1 MWLLLYPRWHVSY
14 FLGRVGSV
22 HHGRPIPGPT
32 LLTKPRRAGGGEHR
46 ALPPGA
52 WHRHRHH
59 RHHHHHHHH
68 LIIIM
73 IITRAPVAPQVGRRT
88 LTPCSA
94 IPSDSRGSPTSYNRS
109 SGGHFDYFHDK
120 FWLQRWDH
128 FETSVDTIYFCSHEN
143 IVFWTACERYRNLEE
158 SQGAEK
164 LTLARLLYIFLKVA
178 SFLFFSW
185 PGSFSFVHSLL
196 LICSLQKPTEQYET
210 RRKSSQP
217 AV

>member
-22 HHGRPIPGPT
+22 YHGRPIPGPT

-52 WHRHRHH
+52 WHCHRHH

-68 LIIIM
+68 HLIIMM

-109 SGGHFDYFHDK
+109 SGGI
-120 FWLQRWDH
+120 L
-128 FETSVDTIYFCSHEN
+128 I
-143 IVFWTACERYRNLEE
+143 
-158 SQGAEK
+158 
-164 LTLARLLYIFLKVA
+164 IFLW
-178 SFLFFSW
+178 LFFMIRSEYKDFNDETILR
-185 PGSFSFVHSLL
+185 PPLTQYTFPATRTL
-196 LICSLQKPTEQYET
+196 CSGRRASAIET
-210 RRKSSQP
+210 WRRVRAP
-217 AV
+217 RN